1 MKPIAALVL
10 LVAAAAHAQDKPAV
24 VPAMAPTVTHHTL
37 DLPGRTLVFTATVEA
52 TRLQD
57 AKGVPDAEI
66 GVTAYTLD
74 GADPATRPVTFVI
87 NGGPGAGSVWMQL
100 GALGPWRVKLDQPSP
115 SMPVATV
122 PNAETWLDFT
132 DLVLLDPPGT
142 GFARVLGGE
151 EARKKYWA
159 VAGDLNGLA
168 EAIRRWLQ
176 THHRMASP
184 KAIAGE
190 SYGGFR
196 APRLAR
202 LLPGEQGIAIS
213 ALVLLSPALDIA
225 AVNRDDVISYAVR
238 LPAMAATQRHAT
250 DRAALADVEKYAR
263 GEYITDVLAGPR
275 DPTSF
280 PRLVTAVTNVTGLD
294 PALVRRLS
302 GQIGTQTFIHEHD
315 RASNA
320 VDSAYDA
327 TIAAPDPFADSP
339 NSYPPDPVLFGL
351 QPVYVSAL
359 NALYADKLNIQP
371 DTRYE
376 ILNQTVAHAWDW
388 GRGGMPQAINALRT
402 DLAFDPTLR
411 VVIAHGL
418 TDLVTPY
425 FATQLILDA
434 LPQIGPPDRLTLL
447 VLRGGHMFYNVDASR
462 AALRDAARVAI
473 VR

>member
-1 MKPIAALVL
+1 M
-10 LVAAAAHAQDKPAV
+10 
-24 VPAMAPTVTHHTL
+24 
-37 DLPGRTLVFTATVEA
+37 
-52 TRLQD
+52 
-57 AKGVPDAEI
+57 
-66 GVTAYTLD
+66 
-74 GADPATRPVTFVI
+74 
-87 NGGPGAGSVWMQL
+87 
-100 GALGPWRVKLDQPSP
+100 
-115 SMPVATV
+115 
-122 PNAETWLDFT
+122 
-132 DLVLLDPPGT
+132 
-142 GFARVLGGE
+142 
-151 EARKKYWA
+151 
-159 VAGDLNGLA
+159 
-168 EAIRRWLQ
+168 
-176 THHRMASP
+176 
-184 KAIAGE
+184 
-190 SYGGFR
+190 
-196 APRLAR
+196 
-202 LLPGEQGIAIS
+202 
-213 ALVLLSPALDIA
+213 
-225 AVNRDDVISYAVR
+225 
-238 LPAMAATQRHAT
+238 
-250 DRAALADVEKYAR
+250 
-263 GEYITDVLAGPR
+263 
-275 DPTSF
+275 
-280 PRLVTAVTNVTGLD
+280 
-294 PALVRRLS
+294 RRLS

-462 AALRDAARVAI
+462 AALRDAARAAI